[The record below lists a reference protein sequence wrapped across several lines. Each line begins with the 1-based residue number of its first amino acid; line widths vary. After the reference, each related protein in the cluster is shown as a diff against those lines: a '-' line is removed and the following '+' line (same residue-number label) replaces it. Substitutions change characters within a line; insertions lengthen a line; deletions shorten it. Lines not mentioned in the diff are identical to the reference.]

1 MNTDVSVSRAEGYT
15 DNFYRRSIATITMQ
29 YFRRIGSLKLILT
42 VLVVANFL
50 LFNAG
55 IAEASYFDLDLAWR
69 DFPYETQSFRT
80 TKNYRSSIVAQN
92 DRGTNLPSRSNSL
105 PDRVASAV
113 LKDASKRSKLP
124 TSQLSIFK
132 STATE
137 WADGCLGL
145 ASPDTFCTQAIVSG
159 WRVTVEGK
167 GQHLVYRTND
177 SGSIVKLEK
186 IKSR

>member
-1 MNTDVSVSRAEGYT
+1 MNT
-15 DNFYRRSIATITMQ
+15 DNFYRRSIVTTTMQ
-29 YFRRIGSLKLILT
+29 YCSRVSSLKLMLT
-42 VLVVANFL
+42 LLIIANFL

-55 IAEASYFDLDLAWR
+55 TAEASYFDLDLAWR
-69 DFPYETQSFRT
+69 DSPDETQSFRT
-80 TKNYRSSIVAQN
+80 TKNYGLSIVAQN
-92 DRGTNLPSRSNSL
+92 DRVTNLPSRSNSL

-124 TSQLSIFK
+124 TNQLSILK
-132 STATE
+132 SAAKE
-137 WADGCLGL
+137 WPDGCLGL

-159 WRVTVEGK
+159 WQVTVEGK

-177 SGSIVKLEK
+177 SGSLVELEK